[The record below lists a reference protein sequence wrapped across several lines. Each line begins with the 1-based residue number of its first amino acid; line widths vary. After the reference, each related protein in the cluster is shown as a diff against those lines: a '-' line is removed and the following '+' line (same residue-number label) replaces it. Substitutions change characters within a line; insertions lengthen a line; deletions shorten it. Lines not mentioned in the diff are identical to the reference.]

1 MPIDNSSS
9 ITVLEGDYTE
19 LRTKKQ
25 YNPEYVE
32 NLSDAQLNSLLL
44 SNLALLQYIG
54 LFEFPFYL

>member
-1 MPIDNSSS
+1 MPMNNSSS

-44 SNLALLQYIG
+44 SKISLLQ
-54 LFEFPFYL
+54 FNDE

>member
-1 MPIDNSSS
+1 MNNSSS

-44 SNLALLQYIG
+44 SKLSLLQ
-54 LFEFPFYL
+54 FNDEQ